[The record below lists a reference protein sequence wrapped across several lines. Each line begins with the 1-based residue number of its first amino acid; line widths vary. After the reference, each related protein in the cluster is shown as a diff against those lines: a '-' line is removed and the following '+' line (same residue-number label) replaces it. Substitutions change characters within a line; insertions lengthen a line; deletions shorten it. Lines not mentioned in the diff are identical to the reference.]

1 MAGWTACRRGLWVGL
16 LAAFALSSAGCLGYS
31 FSGRTRTG
39 DVYIPF
45 FEDLSAGEHAVNP
58 GLDLTQRVVAEFQS
72 DRSTRVFQAA
82 SERSRASKELLGTV
96 RRVTETLLSRDATER
111 GEEYKVIV
119 TCSVTYRDLATDKI
133 LWQNAGV
140 VGDGQYELAQGEDGY
155 RQALDEAL
163 DDIVRIIADNTLR
176 AW

>member
-1 MAGWTACRRGLWVGL
+1 MAGWIACRRGNLLGL
-16 LAAFALSSAGCLGYS
+16 LVALALGGAGCLGYS

-45 FEDLSAGEHAVNP
+45 FEDQSSGEHAVNA
-58 GLDLTQRVVAEFQS
+58 GLDLTQRVLAEFQS

-82 SERSRASKELLGTV
+82 NERSRASKELLGTV
-96 RRVTETLLSRDATER
+96 RRVTESLLSRDASER
-111 GEEYKVIV
+111 GEEYRVIV

-140 VGDGQYELAQGEDGY
+140 TGDGQYELAQGEDGY

-163 DDIVRIIADNTLR
+163 DDIVRIITDNTLR

>member
-1 MAGWTACRRGLWVGL
+1 MAGSIGRRRAIALGL
-16 LAAFALSSAGCLGYS
+16 LGAAACVVSGCLGYS

-45 FEDLSAGEHAVNP
+45 FEDQSSGEHAVNA

-72 DRSTRVFQAA
+72 DRSTRVFQGAN
-82 SERSRASKELLGTV
+82 ERSRAAKELLGTV

-111 GEEYKVIV
+111 GEEYRVV
-119 TCSVTYRDLATDKI
+119 VVCSVTYRDLATDKI
-133 LWQNAGV
+133 LWQSSGV
-140 VGDGQYELAQGEDGY
+140 TGDGQYELARGEDGF
-155 RQALDEAL
+155 RAALEEAL
-163 DDIVRIIADNTLR
+163 DDVVRIIADNTLR